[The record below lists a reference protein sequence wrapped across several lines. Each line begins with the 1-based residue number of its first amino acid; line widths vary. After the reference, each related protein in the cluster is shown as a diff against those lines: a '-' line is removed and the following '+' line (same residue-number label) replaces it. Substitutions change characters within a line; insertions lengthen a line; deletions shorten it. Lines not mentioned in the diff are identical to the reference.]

1 MQDLFILFA
10 VLAGLATLLTNI
22 AIWAPR
28 RLWLKLGALAV
39 TAVLLPAGYLSLAEM
54 LSRPKPVGAEW
65 ARQSLAEAP
74 VIGAHMREG
83 EAIYVWLTVPG
94 AEDPRAYALPW
105 DQQMAKQLRGAQ
117 REAEATGTQL
127 RMRRPFE
134 QSLDK
139 REAVFY
145 AAPPPPPP
153 VKATAQRGAGMEFT
167 PSTRGGTEAGTN

>member
-1 MQDLFILFA
+1 MQDLLVLFA
-10 VLAGLATLLTNI
+10 VLAGLAALLANI

-39 TAVLLPAGYLSLAEM
+39 TAALLPAGYVALSEM
-54 LSRPKPVGAEW
+54 LSRPKPVGVEW

-83 EAIYVWLTVPG
+83 QAIYVWLTMPG
-94 AEDPRAYALPW
+94 VDEPRAYALPW
-105 DQQMAKQLRGAQ
+105 DQQVAQQLRGAQ
-117 REAEATGTQL
+117 REAEETGTQL

-134 QSLDK
+134 QSLDG
-139 REAVFY
+139 RDALFY

-153 VKATAQRGAGMEFT
+153 LKATQRDSGIEFT
-167 PSTRGGTEAGTN
+167 PSTGAEAGTN